1 MFLLDIL
8 DIIQI
13 PENNRKSISN
23 PYNVFLNNT
32 RFWYIPY
39 ILVVWFHLCSAAT
52 FYSTTCFK
60 NMSDVHLWY
69 YWNDA
74 KTNSTCHSYINE
86 KNAFQLFIK
95 YILIE
100 VYLQINILVDRISIA
115 KFLLLPWNEGF
126 IIHRGLRLWQ
136 NIVKTIQCVNVN
148 VL

>member
-39 ILVVWFHLCSAAT
+39 ILVVWFHWCSAI
-52 FYSTTCFK
+52 CFK
-60 NMSDVHLWY
+60 NMSVVYLWY

-95 YILIE
+95 YILIRA
-100 VYLQINILVDRISIA
+100 YLQINILVDRISIA
-115 KFLLLPWNEGF
+115 KFLLLPSNEVF

-136 NIVKTIQCVNVN
+136 NIVKKHLMREC
-148 VL
+148 